1 MGRRI
6 LHSLPLIL
14 PLISHCLPVGQ
25 DVHSDFHLSGKFMD
39 IVVCWTIPICLI
51 PNKNNSAPMGS
62 LTVENADTHAEA
74 RGVKEHVRWI
84 QRSPLHG
91 MFQILSSVSKSAQPV
106 LSFTTN
112 SLIADS

>member
-1 MGRRI
+1 MERRI

-25 DVHSDFHLSGKFMD
+25 DVHADFHLSGKFMD

-62 LTVENADTHAEA
+62 LTENADTHPEA
-74 RGVKEHVRWI
+74 RGVKEHLRRI